1 MANVVFYDNI
11 VASSNLECLVP
22 WIKLDELRVVK
33 IISAM
38 ANLYKASGNGD
49 ENDGFKTIEH
59 AFVWYLEQESTLP
72 WEDDWTDVGRLVLP
86 WDHVAKD

>member
-1 MANVVFYDNI
+1 
-11 VASSNLECLVP
+11 
-22 WIKLDELRVVK
+22 VVK

-59 AFVWYLEQESTLP
+59 AFV
-72 WEDDWTDVGRLVLP
+72 
-86 WDHVAKD
+86 